1 MGISYYEEKYIKC
14 YHRSIDGYQCDP
26 DSDHVF
32 CDASDIQKTNNLITQ
47 VASVLN
53 LELDQGDSE
62 GSQDY
67 TLKDLEQYS
76 VAFESQ
82 QTLNLVAGDDG
93 KMHYAMIDG
102 YTLYLNKKAKDYK
115 DVSETIKANESK
127 FTDVIRSVIQ
137 SHSVDNISE
146 EVVKKEALDKIQELL
161 DSKAVVE
168 VSLTNLVYN

>member
-1 MGISYYEEKYIKC
+1 MTATPY
-14 YHRSIDGYQCDP
+14 
-26 DSDHVF
+26 
-32 CDASDIQKTNNLITQ
+32 N
-47 VASVLN
+47 
-53 LELDQGDSE
+53 
-62 GSQDY
+62 
-67 TLKDLEQYS
+67 
-76 VAFESQ
+76 
-82 QTLNLVAGDDG
+82 
-93 KMHYAMIDG
+93 
-102 YTLYLNKKAKDYK
+102 LNKKAKDYK